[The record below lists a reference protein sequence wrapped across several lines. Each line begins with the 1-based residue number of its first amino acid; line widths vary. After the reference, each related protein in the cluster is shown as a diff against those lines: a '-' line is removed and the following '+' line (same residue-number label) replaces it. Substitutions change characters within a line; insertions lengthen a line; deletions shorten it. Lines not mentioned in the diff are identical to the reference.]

1 MMQDVEL
8 LTVSHAARALQVAA
22 NTLRLWERQGKLPAL
37 RTTSGVRLFDRRD
50 IDRLI
55 AERLRAK

>member
-1 MMQDVEL
+1 MQQEVEL
-8 LTVSHAARALQVAA
+8 LTVSHAARALKVAA
-22 NTLRLWERQGKLPAL
+22 NTVRLWERQGKLPVL

-55 AERLRAK
+55 AARAKGD